1 MMDILDK
8 QMDDFFK
15 LEESKDLQDV
25 KAQLINGEVIP
36 NMIVKQTANI
46 IYLFNIDL
54 SKRNTIEDIDKLS
67 RIKERELKNL
77 ILLKELG
84 DDKP

>member
-1 MMDILDK
+1 MDILDK
-8 QMDDFFK
+8 QMEDFFK
-15 LEESKDLQDV
+15 LEEGKDLQDA
-25 KAQLINGEVIP
+25 KAQLINGDVIP
-36 NMIVKQTANI
+36 NIIIKQTANI

-77 ILLKELG
+77 ILLKELS

>member
-1 MMDILDK
+1 MDILDK

-15 LEESKDLQDV
+15 LEEGKDLQDA
-25 KAQLINGEVIP
+25 KAQLINGEMIP
-36 NMIVKQTANI
+36 NIIVKQTANI

-77 ILLKELG
+77 ILLKELS

>member
-1 MMDILDK
+1 MDILDK

-54 SKRNTIEDIDKLS
+54 SKRNTIEDIDKLT

>member
-1 MMDILDK
+1 MDILDK

-15 LEESKDLQDV
+15 LEEGKDLQDA
-25 KAQLINGEVIP
+25 KAQLINGEMIP
-36 NMIVKQTANI
+36 NIIVKQTANI

>member
-1 MMDILDK
+1 MDILDK

>member
-1 MMDILDK
+1 MDILDK

-15 LEESKDLQDV
+15 LEESEDLQDV

>member
-1 MMDILDK
+1 MDILDK
-8 QMDDFFK
+8 QMEDFFK
-15 LEESKDLQDV
+15 LEEGKDLQDA

>member
-15 LEESKDLQDV
+15 LEEGKDLQDA
-25 KAQLINGEVIP
+25 KAQLINGEMIP
-36 NMIVKQTANI
+36 NIIVKQTANI

-77 ILLKELG
+77 ILLKELS

>member
-15 LEESKDLQDV
+15 LEENKDLQDV

>member
-15 LEESKDLQDV
+15 LEEGKDLQDA
-25 KAQLINGEVIP
+25 KAQLINGEMIP

>member
-1 MMDILDK
+1 MMDVLDK
-8 QMDDFFK
+8 QMDDFFQ
-15 LEESKDLQDV
+15 LEEGKDLQDT

>member
-15 LEESKDLQDV
+15 LEEGKDLQDA

>member
-1 MMDILDK
+1 MDILDK

-15 LEESKDLQDV
+15 LEEGKDLQDA
-25 KAQLINGEVIP
+25 KAQLINGDVIP
-36 NMIVKQTANI
+36 NIIIKQTANI

-77 ILLKELG
+77 ILLKELS

>member
-1 MMDILDK
+1 MDILDK

-25 KAQLINGEVIP
+25 RAQLINGEVIP

-77 ILLKELG
+77 ILLKELS

>member
-1 MMDILDK
+1 MDILDK
-8 QMDDFFK
+8 QMEDFFK
-15 LEESKDLQDV
+15 LEEGKDLQDA
-25 KAQLINGEVIP
+25 KTQLINGEMIP
-36 NMIVKQTANI
+36 NIIVKQTANI

-77 ILLKELG
+77 ILLKELS

>member
-1 MMDILDK
+1 MDILDK
-8 QMDDFFK
+8 QMEDFFK
-15 LEESKDLQDV
+15 LEEGKDLQDA
-25 KAQLINGEVIP
+25 KTQLINGDVIP
-36 NMIVKQTANI
+36 NIIIKQTANI

-77 ILLKELG
+77 ILLKELS

>member
-1 MMDILDK
+1 MDILDK
-8 QMDDFFK
+8 QMEDFFK
-15 LEESKDLQDV
+15 LEEGKDLQDA
-25 KAQLINGEVIP
+25 KAQLINGEMIP
-36 NMIVKQTANI
+36 NIIVKQTANI

-77 ILLKELG
+77 ILLKELS

>member
-1 MMDILDK
+1 MDILDK

-15 LEESKDLQDV
+15 LEEGKDLQDA

>member
-8 QMDDFFK
+8 KMEDFFK
-15 LEESKDLQDV
+15 LEEGKDLQDA
-25 KAQLINGEVIP
+25 KAQLINGDVIP
-36 NMIVKQTANI
+36 NIIIKQTANI

-77 ILLKELG
+77 ILLKELS

>member
-15 LEESKDLQDV
+15 LEEGKDLQDA
-25 KAQLINGEVIP
+25 KAQLINGDVIP
-36 NMIVKQTANI
+36 NIIIKQTANI

-77 ILLKELG
+77 ILLKELS

>member
-15 LEESKDLQDV
+15 LEEGKDLQDA
-25 KAQLINGEVIP
+25 KAQLINGEMIP
-36 NMIVKQTANI
+36 NIIVKQTANI